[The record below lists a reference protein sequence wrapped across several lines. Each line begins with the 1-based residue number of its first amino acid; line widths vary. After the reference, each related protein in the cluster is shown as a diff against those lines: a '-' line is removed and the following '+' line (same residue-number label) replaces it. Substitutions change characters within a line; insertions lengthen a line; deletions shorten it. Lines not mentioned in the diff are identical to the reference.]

1 MKSPTDVVVLS
12 NVSAGVPGSLWG
24 PSLVGV
30 RLDVQHCVQLLGRVP
45 QEALQVTHKAVHVA
59 FTRCLVDDVFVII
72 VAEAAAQFLVIH
84 LGFVFPFPPS
94 PGHLK
99 F

>member
-12 NVSAGVPGSLWG
+12 NVSAGVPWSLWG
-24 PSLVGV
+24 PSLIGVG
-30 RLDVQHCVQLLGRVP
+30 LDVQHCVELLGCVP
-45 QEALQVTHKAVHVA
+45 QEALQVTHEAVHVA
-59 FTRCLVDDVFVII
+59 FTRRLVDDVFVVI

-84 LGFVFPFPPS
+84 LRFVFPFSPS